1 MTPEAYK
8 AAIAALGLN
17 QREAAD
23 FLDAHEVTG
32 RQWASDKPKT
42 RRIIPRPY
50 AMLLQV
56 MIAKG
61 LTVEDVREIFEKG

>member
-1 MTPEAYK
+1 MSPDEYR

-23 FLDAHEVTG
+23 FLDAHEVTS
-32 RQWASDKPKT
+32 RRWASNKPNHLAV
-42 RRIIPRPY
+42 PRPY
-50 AMLLQV
+50 AMLLRV

-61 LTVEDVREIFEKG
+61 LTVEDVRKIARDP